1 MLIVTLWFLVQTAKK
16 NLKIIIK
23 RMLNLVLFGPPGAGK
38 GTQSAKLIEKY
49 QLSHIS
55 TGDLFRMHI
64 SNDTELGKR
73 VKQIMADGI
82 LVPDSITIE
91 MLEEEVQKN
100 PTAKG
105 FIFDGF
111 PRTVAQAEAL
121 DAFLE
126 GKGEKINGVIQLDVT
141 QEEIKHRIAERQKIS
156 GRADDGADK
165 LLIRIDEYF
174 SKTIHVLPYYE
185 AQNKVTKV
193 NGIGD
198 IEEIF
203 TNVCTAI
210 DAL

>member
-1 MLIVTLWFLVQTAKK
+1 
-16 NLKIIIK
+16 
-23 RMLNLVLFGPPGAGK
+23 MLNLVLFGPPGAGK

-49 QLSHIS
+49 KLSHIS
-55 TGDLFRMHI
+55 TGDMFRMHI

-73 VKQIMADGI
+73 VKQILADGM

-91 MLEEEVQKN
+91 MLEEEVLRN
-100 PTAKG
+100 PEAKG

-121 DAFLE
+121 DVFLE
-126 GKGEKINGVIQLDVT
+126 GKGEGINGVIQLDVN

-156 GRADDGADK
+156 GRTDDGADK

-203 TNVCTAI
+203 TNVCTAVERFTVKGKR
-210 DAL
+210 

>member
-1 MLIVTLWFLVQTAKK
+1 
-16 NLKIIIK
+16 
-23 RMLNLVLFGPPGAGK
+23 MLNLVLFGPPGAGK

-49 QLSHIS
+49 QLVHIS
-55 TGDLFRMHI
+55 TGDMFRMHI

-91 MLEEEVQKN
+91 MLEEEVQRN
-100 PTAKG
+100 PEAKG

-121 DAFLE
+121 DSFLE
-126 GKGEKINGVIQLDVT
+126 AKEQSITGVIQLEVNED
-141 QEEIKHRIAERQKIS
+141 EIKHRIAERQKIS
-156 GRADDGADK
+156 GRVDDGADK
-165 LLIRIDEYF
+165 LIKRIDEYF

-185 AQNKVTKV
+185 AQNKVSKV

-203 TNVCTAI
+203 TNVCSSI
-210 DAL
+210 DSL

>member
-1 MLIVTLWFLVQTAKK
+1 
-16 NLKIIIK
+16 
-23 RMLNLVLFGPPGAGK
+23 MLNLVLFGPPGAGK

-49 QLSHIS
+49 QLVHIS
-55 TGDLFRMHI
+55 TGDMFRMHI

-73 VKQIMADGI
+73 VKQILADGM
-82 LVPDSITIE
+82 LVPDSITID
-91 MLEEEVQKN
+91 MLEEEVKKN
-100 PTAKG
+100 PAAKG

-121 DAFLE
+121 DTYLE
-126 GKGEKINGVIQLDVT
+126 SNGQQVNGVVQLDVT
-141 QEEIKHRIAERQKIS
+141 QDEIKTRIAERQKIS
-156 GRADDGADK
+156 GRADDDADK
-165 LLIRIDEYF
+165 LLKRIDEYF
-174 SKTIHVLPYYE
+174 SKTIFVLPYYE

>member
-1 MLIVTLWFLVQTAKK
+1 
-16 NLKIIIK
+16 
-23 RMLNLVLFGPPGAGK
+23 MLNLVLFGPPGAGK

-49 QLSHIS
+49 KLSHIS
-55 TGDLFRMHI
+55 TGDMFRMHI

-73 VKQIMADGI
+73 VKQIMADGM

-91 MLEEEVQKN
+91 MLEEEVQRN
-100 PTAKG
+100 PEAKG

-121 DAFLE
+121 DLFLE
-126 GKGEKINGVIQLDVT
+126 GKGEKINGVVQLDVT

-156 GRADDGADK
+156 GRADDEADK
-165 LLIRIDEYF
+165 LIKRIDEYF

-185 AQNKVTKV
+185 AQNKVSKV

-203 TNVCTAI
+203 NNVCTAI
-210 DAL
+210 DSL

>member
-1 MLIVTLWFLVQTAKK
+1 
-16 NLKIIIK
+16 
-23 RMLNLVLFGPPGAGK
+23 MLNLVLFGPPGAGK

-49 QLSHIS
+49 QLIHIS

-64 SNDTELGKR
+64 TNDTELGKR
-73 VKQIMADGI
+73 VKQILADGI
-82 LVPDSITIE
+82 LVPDSITID
-91 MLEEEVQKN
+91 MLEEEVKKN
-100 PTAKG
+100 PGAKG

-121 DAFLE
+121 DGFLV
-126 GKGEKINGVIQLDVT
+126 GKGQKINGVIQLDVT
-141 QEEIKHRIAERQKIS
+141 QEVIKTRIADRQKIS
-156 GRADDGADK
+156 GRADDDADK
-165 LLIRIDEYF
+165 LLKRIDEYF
-174 SKTIHVLPYYE
+174 SKTIFVLPYYE
-185 AQNKVTKV
+185 AQDKVTKV

>member
-1 MLIVTLWFLVQTAKK
+1 
-16 NLKIIIK
+16 
-23 RMLNLVLFGPPGAGK
+23 MLNLVLFGPPGAGK

-49 QLSHIS
+49 KLSHIS
-55 TGDLFRMHI
+55 TGDMFRMHI

-121 DAFLE
+121 DTFLA
-126 GKGEKINGVIQLDVT
+126 GKGEKINGVVQLDVT
-141 QEEIKHRIAERQKIS
+141 QEEITHRIAERQKIS
-156 GRADDGADK
+156 GRADDNADK
-165 LLIRIDEYF
+165 LLKRIDEYF
-174 SKTIHVLPYYE
+174 SKTIHVLPHYE

-203 TNVCTAI
+203 NNVCTAI
-210 DAL
+210 DLVISY

>member
-1 MLIVTLWFLVQTAKK
+1 
-16 NLKIIIK
+16 
-23 RMLNLVLFGPPGAGK
+23 MLNLVLFGPPGAGK

-49 QLSHIS
+49 KLSHIS
-55 TGDLFRMHI
+55 TGDMFRMHI

-73 VKQIMADGI
+73 VKQIMADGM

-91 MLEEEVQKN
+91 MLEEEVQRN
-100 PTAKG
+100 PEAKG

-121 DAFLE
+121 DAFLQ

-156 GRADDGADK
+156 GRADDEADK
-165 LLIRIDEYF
+165 LIKRIDEYF
-174 SKTIHVLPYYE
+174 SKTIFVLPYYE

-210 DAL
+210 DLVIS